1 MVKPAEATVADEFI
15 RVMDD
20 CEIED
25 DQTNPPAVRYLPA
38 HMVKRGESTVLQS
51 FEFIGIQIVLL
62 HGINVAIQDVVMKYD
77 NFRVCHNL
85 LLSWWFKE
93 HVLSSLRFQA
103 TRM

>member
-51 FEFIGIQIVLL
+51 F
-62 HGINVAIQDVVMKYD
+62 
-77 NFRVCHNL
+77 
-85 LLSWWFKE
+85 
-93 HVLSSLRFQA
+93 
-103 TRM
+103 